1 MKLTTL
7 ADLKQRQLDE
17 IARGPAPVN
26 PFTHLREY
34 RGLTIAQLSR
44 LAHID
49 EMALTRAE
57 YGTYTEPL
65 PSLVDYW
72 CNKSN
77 LTNELDL
84 RTEYDEFVSLQR
96 DRHKFYFGRSLLT
109 NPNEDLHPFRQLRAR
124 RPSKHTNNPLPVG
137 LVECSRALC
146 VPLDTIQFW
155 EKKLTQKSVPKPI
168 KVALNQVGYTSEQIR
183 QLESSYLEWRDLQSK
198 LVRFS

>member
-17 IARGPAPVN
+17 IARGPVPLN
-26 PFTHLREY
+26 PFQVLRETCGY
-34 RGLTIAQLSR
+34 TIAQLSR

-57 YGTYTEPL
+57 HGTYTEPL
-65 PSLVDYW
+65 PSLVDFW
-72 CNKSN
+72 CNKKGFAS
-77 LTNELDL
+77 ELDL
-84 RTEYDEFVSLQR
+84 RSDYEEFVKLQR
-96 DRHKFYFGRSLLT
+96 TRHKFYFGRSLLT

-198 LVRFS
+198 LIKWG